1 MQGGLSGTLPMKL
14 RTAFGIFLVLFCSCA
29 GEPAPVAVPPV
40 PEPSP
45 ERRFWFTQA
54 DGEELIIIGSA
65 ARRVNRDEA
74 LALALEDA
82 ARKAAIHDRVTGI
95 IRRREIQQTG
105 FMGFSSDTEM
115 ELISPQ
121 DYGAYT
127 ESLNYNPDTD
137 VLERDNAVFVRVHFP
152 GVPGRG
158 LAFTVS
164 SGNPPG
170 WTGAPPSFPGYQ
182 VGVGFSAAH
191 QNLSDTVRASYE
203 SAIFSI
209 VEGLSSMVSVSQA
222 DSNLGHVSSYATR
235 SSDARATLTG
245 FYVLEIW
252 IDPQT
257 RAVWTLAVAQGQAD

>member
-1 MQGGLSGTLPMKL
+1 MKL
-14 RTAFGIFLVLFCSCA
+14 QAALGISLALFCSCA
-29 GEPAPVAVPPV
+29 GEPAPLLVSPA

-45 ERRFWFTQA
+45 DRRFWFTRA
-54 DGEELIIIGSA
+54 DGEELVIIGSA
-65 ARRVNRDEA
+65 ARRMNRDEA

-95 IRRREIQQTG
+95 IRRREIQQSG

-115 ELISPQ
+115 ELISSQ
-121 DYGAYT
+121 DYGAYL
-127 ESLNYNPDTD
+127 ESLNYDPDTD
-137 VLERDNAVFVRVHFP
+137 VLERDNAVFVRARFP
-152 GVPGRG
+152 GIPGRG
-158 LAFTVS
+158 LAFTLS
-164 SGNPPG
+164 SGDPPG
-170 WTGAPPSFPGYQ
+170 WTGAPPLFPGYL
-182 VGVGFSAAH
+182 VGVGFSTAH
-191 QNLSDTVRASYE
+191 RNLSDTVKASYD

-209 VEGLSSMVSVSQA
+209 VEGLSSRVSVSQD
-222 DSNLGHVSSYATR
+222 DSNTGRASSYAAR